1 MCNIEYSGP
10 GSVFAEGVNLDEG
23 AIASRA
29 RSAQIK
35 RGTAPAEWEPLRAP
49 QIT

>member
-1 MCNIEYSGP
+1 MCNIVYSGP
-10 GSVFAEGVNLDEG
+10 RSVFAEGVNLDEG

-35 RGTAPAEWEPLRAP
+35 RGTAPAEWELRAP